1 MPAETPD
8 PAEKRDA
15 SGGGAAP
22 GGSDGSLSNVYDVAI
37 AGGGLSGSLIAWR
50 LKTARPDLQIAL
62 VERGDALGGN
72 HTWSFHE
79 TDVTDEAADWLAP
92 LVVHR
97 WDRQEVRFPSH
108 TRLLRT
114 GYRSIVSERLHETV
128 APALGGGLKLGAEIA
143 AIDAD
148 SLTLRDG
155 ETVAARAVID
165 ARGQRD
171 NSALTVGFQ
180 KFLGQ
185 EVEFDAPHGVRD
197 PIIMDATISQSDGY
211 RFIYV
216 LPFSETTA
224 LIEDTYYADG
234 STIDHAG
241 ARDGIAAYAKEKGW
255 RIRRVLR
262 EEEGILPIALAGDID
277 AHLAGAPDGVGV
289 AGLGAGLFH
298 PLTGYSLPD
307 AVRLADKIS
316 QAADL
321 SGPAVAALTRE
332 HARDVWRERE
342 FFRLLSRL
350 LYYAARPETR
360 YKVLGRFYR
369 LGEPLI
375 ERFYAA
381 ASTKQDKMR
390 VLVGKPPVSFLR
402 AVECVDE
409 ARWLERCWTP
419 RRVAAE

>member
-1 MPAETPD
+1 MASHPSD
-8 PAEKRDA
+8 PARSA
-15 SGGGAAP
+15 PGPGAALT
-22 GGSDGSLSNVYDVAI
+22 DRLSEQYDVAI

-50 LKTARPDLQIAL
+50 LKALRPELRVAL
-62 VERGDALGGN
+62 VERGERLGGN

-79 TDVTDEAADWLAP
+79 TDIAPALAAWLDP
-92 LVVHR
+92 LVAYR

-108 TRLLRT
+108 ARRLRT
-114 GYRSIVSERLHETV
+114 GYRSIVSQRLHDAV
-128 APALGGGLKLGAEIA
+128 APLLGEGVRLGAEIA
-143 AIDAD
+143 GVAAD
-148 SLTLRDG
+148 GIVLAGG
-155 ETVAARAVID
+155 ETVAAKAVID

-185 EVEFDAPHGVRD
+185 EIEFDAPHGVRD

-234 STIDHAG
+234 SAIDHEG
-241 ARDGIAAYAKEKGW
+241 VREDIAAYAASKGW
-255 RIRRVLR
+255 SIRRVIR
-262 EEEGILPIALAGDID
+262 EEEGVLPIALAGDID
-277 AHLAGAPDGVGV
+277 AHLNAAPQGVGV

-307 AVRLADKIS
+307 AVRLADRVS
-316 QAADL
+316 RADDL
-321 SGPAVAALTRE
+321 SGPALAALTRD
-332 HARDVWRERE
+332 HARSAWRDRE

-381 ASTKQDKMR
+381 ASTRRDKMR

-409 ARWLERCWTP
+409 QLWLERCWRP
-419 RRVAAE
+419 RSAAE

>member
-1 MPAETPD
+1 MESDVPA
-8 PAEKRDA
+8 AA
-15 SGGGAAP
+15 AGAKPVTRPNGVDSAR
-22 GGSDGSLSNVYDVAI
+22 LSNRYDVAI

-50 LKTARPDLQIAL
+50 LKTLRPDLRVAL
-62 VERGDALGGN
+62 VERGETLGGN

-79 TDVTDEAADWLAP
+79 TDLGPAADAWIDP
-92 LVVHR
+92 LVAHR
-97 WDRQEVRFPSH
+97 WDRQEVRFPAHS
-108 TRLLRT
+108 RLLRT
-114 GYRSIVSERLHETV
+114 GYRSIVSERLHDTV
-128 APALGGGLKLGAEIA
+128 APALGADLRLDAEIERL
-143 AIDAD
+143 DAD
-148 SLTLRDG
+148 GIALADG
-155 ETVAARAVID
+155 EIVAAKAVID

-185 EVEFDAPHGVRD
+185 EIEFDAPHGLRD

-234 STIDHAG
+234 SAIDH
-241 ARDGIAAYAKEKGW
+241 DGVRAEIASYAASRGW
-255 RIRRVLR
+255 RIARVLR
-262 EEEGILPIALAGDID
+262 EEHGVLPIALAGDID
-277 AHLAGAPDGVGV
+277 AHLDAAPAGVGV

-307 AVRLADKIS
+307 AVRLADKI
-316 QAADL
+316 AHTDDL
-321 SGPAVAALTRE
+321 SGPALSSLTRD
-332 HARDVWRERE
+332 HARTVWRERE
-342 FFRLLSRL
+342 FFRLLSRF
-350 LYYAARPETR
+350 LYYAAKPETR

-381 ASTKQDKMR
+381 NSTKQDKMR
-390 VLVGKPPVSFLR
+390 VLVGKPPVSFFK
-402 AVECVDE
+402 AAECVDE
-409 ARWLERCWTP
+409 QSWLERCWRP
-419 RRVAAE
+419 RQAAE